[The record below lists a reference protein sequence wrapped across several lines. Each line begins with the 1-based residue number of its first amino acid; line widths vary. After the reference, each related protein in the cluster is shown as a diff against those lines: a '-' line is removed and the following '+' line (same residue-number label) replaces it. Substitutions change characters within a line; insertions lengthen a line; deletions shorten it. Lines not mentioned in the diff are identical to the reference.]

1 MEEQQEAPPA
11 EVVEEAVEEA
21 ATEAA
26 EVAEA
31 VEEKPDFS
39 RQFGAIARRER
50 ELRSREAR
58 LKELEAQYNEVQG
71 YKNEYS
77 GIQSLAKENP
87 YEAIK
92 KLGIAYDALTQQ
104 VINEGE
110 PTADQK
116 LKLENEA
123 LRARIEKLEGAYN
136 EENKQR
142 EQAQAQAAR
151 NKLIDNVKQFVD
163 DGGDYEFIQSNDA
176 YGLVAEVMQQ
186 HYIRTKEIMQY
197 SDAAKMVEGHFESE
211 AERYLGSKKLQD
223 KWRATSQKEPEAE
236 EATPEAETAKS
247 SRPKTLSN
255 ENTAKKTE
263 PSSGALESK
272 EKSLERAA
280 SLLRW
285 E

>member
-87 YEAIK
+87 YEAMK
-92 KLGIAYDALTQQ
+92 KLGIDYDALTQQ

-142 EQAQAQAAR
+142 EQAKAQAAR

-186 HYIRTKEIMQY
+186 HYIRTKEIMEY

-211 AERYLGSKKLQD
+211 AERYLSSKKLQD
-223 KWRATSQKEPEAE
+223 KWRATSQKEPETE

>member
-21 ATEAA
+21 VAEAA
-26 EVAEA
+26 EEQPAA
-31 VEEKPDFS
+31 EEKPDFS
-39 RQFGAIARRER
+39 RQFSAIARRER
-50 ELRSREAR
+50 ELRQRESRMKEMEAR
-58 LKELEAQYNEVQG
+58 FSEVEG
-71 YKNEYS
+71 HKNEYS
-77 GIQSLAKENP
+77 GIQDLARKNP
-87 YEAIK
+87 YEAMK
-92 KLGIAYDALTQQ
+92 KLGIDYDALTQQ

-110 PTADQK
+110 PTADQQ
-116 LKLENEA
+116 LRLENEA
-123 LRARIEKLEGAYN
+123 LRARLDKLEGAYN
-136 EENKQR
+136 EEHKQR

-151 NKLIDNVKQFVD
+151 NKLIDNVRQFVD

-186 HYIRTKEIMQY
+186 HYIRTKEIMEY
-197 SDAAKMVEGHFESE
+197 SEAAKMVEGHFESE

-223 KWRATSQKEPEAE
+223 KWRATSQKEPEQK
-236 EATPEAETAKS
+236 ATSEAEPAKS

-263 PSSGALESK
+263 PSSGVLESK

-280 SLLRW
+280 ALIRW

>member
-21 ATEAA
+21 
-26 EVAEA
+26 VAEA
-31 VEEKPDFS
+31 TEEQPAVEERPDFS
-39 RQFGAIARRER
+39 RQFSAIARRER
-50 ELRSREAR
+50 ELRQRESRMKEMEAR
-58 LKELEAQYNEVQG
+58 FNEVEG
-71 YKNEYS
+71 YQNEYS
-77 GIQSLAKENP
+77 GIQDLARKNP

-92 KLGIAYDALTQQ
+92 KLGIDYDALTQQ

-110 PTADQK
+110 PTADQQ
-116 LKLENEA
+116 LRLENEA
-123 LRARIEKLEGAYN
+123 LRARLDKLEGAYN
-136 EENKQR
+136 EEHKQR

-151 NKLIDNVKQFVD
+151 NKLIDNVRQFVD

-186 HYIRTKEIMQY
+186 HYIRTKEIMEY
-197 SDAAKMVEGHFESE
+197 SEAAKMVEGHFESE

-223 KWRATSQKEPEAE
+223 KWRATSQKESEQKATSEAE
-236 EATPEAETAKS
+236 PAKS

-263 PSSGALESK
+263 PSSGVLESK
-272 EKSLERAA
+272 EKSLERVAQ
-280 SLLRW
+280 LIRW

>member
-11 EVVEEAVEEA
+11 EVVEEAAEEA
-21 ATEAA
+21 VAEATE
-26 EVAEA
+26 EQPA

-39 RQFGAIARRER
+39 RQFSAIARRER
-50 ELRSREAR
+50 ELRQRESRMKEMEAR
-58 LKELEAQYNEVQG
+58 FSEVEG
-71 YKNEYS
+71 YQNEYS
-77 GIQSLAKENP
+77 GIQDLARKNP
-87 YEAIK
+87 YEAMK
-92 KLGIAYDALTQQ
+92 KLGIDYDALTQQ

-110 PTADQK
+110 PTADQQ
-116 LKLENEA
+116 LRLENEA
-123 LRARIEKLEGAYN
+123 LRARLDKLEGAYN
-136 EENKQR
+136 EEHKQR

-151 NKLIDNVKQFVD
+151 NKLIDNVRQFVD

-186 HYIRTKEIMQY
+186 HYIRTKEIMEY
-197 SDAAKMVEGHFESE
+197 SEAAKMVEGHFESE

-223 KWRATSQKEPEAE
+223 KWRATSQKESEQKATSEAE
-236 EATPEAETAKS
+236 PAKS

>member
-21 ATEAA
+21 VAEATE
-26 EVAEA
+26 EQPA

-39 RQFGAIARRER
+39 RQFSAIARRER
-50 ELRSREAR
+50 ELRQRESRMKEMEAR
-58 LKELEAQYNEVQG
+58 FSEVEG
-71 YKNEYS
+71 YQNEYS
-77 GIQSLAKENP
+77 GIQELASKNP
-87 YEAIK
+87 YEAMK
-92 KLGIAYDALTQQ
+92 KLGIDYDALTQQ

-110 PTADQK
+110 PTADQQ
-116 LKLENEA
+116 LRLENEA
-123 LRARIEKLEGAYN
+123 LRARLDKLEGAYN
-136 EENKQR
+136 EEHKQR

-151 NKLIDNVKQFVD
+151 NKLIDNVRQFVD
-163 DGGDYEFIQSNDA
+163 DGGDYEFVQANDA

-186 HYIRTKEIMQY
+186 HYIRTKEIMEY
-197 SDAAKMVEGHFESE
+197 SEAAKMVEGHFESE

-223 KWRATSQKEPEAE
+223 KWQAASQKEPEQK
-236 EATPEAETAKS
+236 ATSEAEPAKS

-263 PSSGALESK
+263 PSSGVLESK

-280 SLLRW
+280 ALIRW

>member
-21 ATEAA
+21 VAEATE
-26 EVAEA
+26 EQPA

-39 RQFGAIARRER
+39 RQFSAIARRER
-50 ELRSREAR
+50 ELRQRESRMKEMEAR
-58 LKELEAQYNEVQG
+58 FSEVEG
-71 YKNEYS
+71 YQNEYS
-77 GIQSLAKENP
+77 GIQELASKNP
-87 YEAIK
+87 YEAMK
-92 KLGIAYDALTQQ
+92 KLGIDYDALTQQ

-110 PTADQK
+110 PTADQQ
-116 LKLENEA
+116 LRLENEA
-123 LRARIEKLEGAYN
+123 LRARLDKLEGAYN
-136 EENKQR
+136 EEHKQR

-186 HYIRTKEIMQY
+186 HYIRTKEIMEY
-197 SDAAKMVEGHFESE
+197 SEAAKMVEGHFESE

-223 KWRATSQKEPEAE
+223 KWRATSQKEPEQK
-236 EATPEAETAKS
+236 ATSEAEPAKS

-263 PSSGALESK
+263 PSSGVLESK

-280 SLLRW
+280 ALIRW

>member
-21 ATEAA
+21 
-26 EVAEA
+26 VAEA
-31 VEEKPDFS
+31 TEEQPAVEERPDFS
-39 RQFGAIARRER
+39 RQFSAIARRER
-50 ELRSREAR
+50 ELRQRESRMKEMEAR
-58 LKELEAQYNEVQG
+58 FSEVEG
-71 YKNEYS
+71 YQNEYS
-77 GIQSLAKENP
+77 GIQELASKNP
-87 YEAIK
+87 YEAMK
-92 KLGIAYDALTQQ
+92 KLGIDYDALTQQ

-110 PTADQK
+110 PTADQQ
-116 LKLENEA
+116 LRLENEA
-123 LRARIEKLEGAYN
+123 LRARLDKLEGAYN
-136 EENKQR
+136 EEHKQR

-151 NKLIDNVKQFVD
+151 NKLIDNVRQFVD

-186 HYIRTKEIMQY
+186 HYIRTKEIMEY
-197 SDAAKMVEGHFESE
+197 SEAAKMVEGHFESE

-223 KWRATSQKEPEAE
+223 KWRATSQKEPEQK
-236 EATPEAETAKS
+236 ATSEAEPAKS

-263 PSSGALESK
+263 PSSGVLESK
-272 EKSLERAA
+272 EKSLERVAQ
-280 SLLRW
+280 LIRW

>member
-21 ATEAA
+21 VAEATE
-26 EVAEA
+26 EQPA

-39 RQFGAIARRER
+39 RQFSAIARRER
-50 ELRSREAR
+50 ELRQRESRMKEMEAR
-58 LKELEAQYNEVQG
+58 FSEVEG
-71 YKNEYS
+71 YQNEYS
-77 GIQSLAKENP
+77 GIQELASKNP
-87 YEAIK
+87 YEAMK
-92 KLGIAYDALTQQ
+92 KLGIDYDALTQQ

-110 PTADQK
+110 PTADQQ
-116 LKLENEA
+116 LRLENEA
-123 LRARIEKLEGAYN
+123 LRARLDKLEGAYN
-136 EENKQR
+136 EEHKQR

-151 NKLIDNVKQFVD
+151 NKLIDNVRQFVD

-186 HYIRTKEIMQY
+186 HYIRTKEIMEY
-197 SDAAKMVEGHFESE
+197 SEAAKMVEGHFESE

-223 KWRATSQKEPEAE
+223 KWRATSQKEPEQK
-236 EATPEAETAKS
+236 ATSEAEPAKS

>member
-21 ATEAA
+21 GAEATE
-26 EVAEA
+26 EQPA

-39 RQFGAIARRER
+39 RQFSAIARRER
-50 ELRSREAR
+50 ELRQRESRMKEMEAR
-58 LKELEAQYNEVQG
+58 FNEVDG

-77 GIQSLAKENP
+77 GIQELASKNP
-87 YEAIK
+87 YEAMK
-92 KLGIAYDALTQQ
+92 KLGIDYDALTQQ

-110 PTADQK
+110 PTADQQ
-116 LKLENEA
+116 LRLENET
-123 LRARIEKLEGAYN
+123 LRARLDKLEGAYQ
-136 EENKQR
+136 EEHKQR

-163 DGGDYEFIQSNDA
+163 DGGDYEFVQANDA

-186 HYIRTKEIMQY
+186 HYIRTKEIMEY
-197 SDAAKMVEGHFESE
+197 SEAAKMVEGHFESE

-223 KWRATSQKEPEAE
+223 KWRATSQKEPEQK
-236 EATPEAETAKS
+236 ATSEAEPAKS

-263 PSSGALESK
+263 PSSGVLESK
-272 EKSLERAA
+272 EKSLERVAQ
-280 SLLRW
+280 LIRW

>member
-21 ATEAA
+21 
-26 EVAEA
+26 VAEA
-31 VEEKPDFS
+31 TEEQPAVEERPDFS
-39 RQFGAIARRER
+39 RQFSAIARRER
-50 ELRSREAR
+50 ELRQRESRMKEMEAR
-58 LKELEAQYNEVQG
+58 FSEVEG
-71 YKNEYS
+71 YQNEYS
-77 GIQSLAKENP
+77 GIQDLARKNP
-87 YEAIK
+87 YEAMK
-92 KLGIAYDALTQQ
+92 KLGIDYDALTQQ

-110 PTADQK
+110 PTADQQ
-116 LKLENEA
+116 LRLENEA
-123 LRARIEKLEGAYN
+123 LRARLDKLEGAYN
-136 EENKQR
+136 EEHKQR

-151 NKLIDNVKQFVD
+151 NKLIDNVRQFVD

-186 HYIRTKEIMQY
+186 HYIRTKEIMEY
-197 SDAAKMVEGHFESE
+197 SEAAKMVEGHFESE

-223 KWRATSQKEPEAE
+223 KWRATSQKEPEQK
-236 EATPEAETAKS
+236 ATSEAEPAKS

-263 PSSGALESK
+263 PSSGVLESK
-272 EKSLERAA
+272 EKSLERVAQ
-280 SLLRW
+280 LIRW

>member
-11 EVVEEAVEEA
+11 EVVEDAVEEA
-21 ATEAA
+21 VAEATE
-26 EVAEA
+26 EQPA

-39 RQFGAIARRER
+39 RQFSAIARRER
-50 ELRSREAR
+50 ELRQRESRMKEMEAR
-58 LKELEAQYNEVQG
+58 FSEVEG
-71 YKNEYS
+71 YQNEYS
-77 GIQSLAKENP
+77 GIQELASKNP
-87 YEAIK
+87 YEAMK
-92 KLGIAYDALTQQ
+92 KLGIDYDALTQQ

-110 PTADQK
+110 PTADQQ
-116 LKLENEA
+116 LRLENEA
-123 LRARIEKLEGAYN
+123 LRARLDKLEGAYN
-136 EENKQR
+136 EEHKQR

-186 HYIRTKEIMQY
+186 HYIRTKEIMEY
-197 SDAAKMVEGHFESE
+197 SEAAKMVEGHFESE

-223 KWRATSQKEPEAE
+223 KWQAASQKEPEQK
-236 EATPEAETAKS
+236 ATSEAEPAKS

-263 PSSGALESK
+263 PSSGVLESK

-280 SLLRW
+280 ALIRW

>member
-39 RQFGAIARRER
+39 RQFGAIARREK

-87 YEAIK
+87 YEAMK
-92 KLGIAYDALTQQ
+92 KLGIDYDALTQQ

-176 YGLVAEVMQQ
+176 YGLVTEVMQQ
-186 HYIRTKEIMQY
+186 HYIRTKEIMEY

-211 AERYLGSKKLQD
+211 AERYLSSKKRQD
-223 KWRATSQKEPEAE
+223 
-236 EATPEAETAKS
+236 
-247 SRPKTLSN
+247 
-255 ENTAKKTE
+255 
-263 PSSGALESK
+263 
-272 EKSLERAA
+272 
-280 SLLRW
+280 
-285 E
+285 

>member
-21 ATEAA
+21 VAEATE
-26 EVAEA
+26 EQPA

-39 RQFGAIARRER
+39 RQFSAIARRER
-50 ELRSREAR
+50 ELRQRESRMKEMEAR
-58 LKELEAQYNEVQG
+58 FSEVEG
-71 YKNEYS
+71 YQNEYS
-77 GIQSLAKENP
+77 GIQELASKNP
-87 YEAIK
+87 YEAMK
-92 KLGIAYDALTQQ
+92 KLGIDYDALTQQ

-110 PTADQK
+110 PTADQQ
-116 LKLENEA
+116 LRLENEA
-123 LRARIEKLEGAYN
+123 LRARLDKLEGAYN
-136 EENKQR
+136 EEHKQR

-151 NKLIDNVKQFVD
+151 NKLIDNVRQFVD

-186 HYIRTKEIMQY
+186 HYIRTKEIMEY
-197 SDAAKMVEGHFESE
+197 SEAAKMVEGHFESE

-223 KWRATSQKEPEAE
+223 KWRATSQKEPEQK
-236 EATPEAETAKS
+236 ATSEAEPAKS

-263 PSSGALESK
+263 PSSGVLESK

-280 SLLRW
+280 ALIRW

>member
-21 ATEAA
+21 VAEATE
-26 EVAEA
+26 EQPA

-39 RQFGAIARRER
+39 RQFSAIARRER
-50 ELRSREAR
+50 ELRQRESRMKEMEAR
-58 LKELEAQYNEVQG
+58 FSEVEG
-71 YKNEYS
+71 YQNEYS
-77 GIQSLAKENP
+77 GIQELASKNP
-87 YEAIK
+87 YEAMK
-92 KLGIAYDALTQQ
+92 KLGIDYDALTQQ

-110 PTADQK
+110 PTADQQ
-116 LKLENEA
+116 LRLENEA
-123 LRARIEKLEGAYN
+123 LRARLDKLEGAYN
-136 EENKQR
+136 EEHKQR

-151 NKLIDNVKQFVD
+151 NKLIDNVRQFVD

-186 HYIRTKEIMQY
+186 HYIRTKEIMEY
-197 SDAAKMVEGHFESE
+197 SEAAKMVEGHFESE

-223 KWRATSQKEPEAE
+223 KWRATSQKEPEQK
-236 EATPEAETAKS
+236 ATSEAEPAKS

-255 ENTAKKTE
+255 ANTAKKTE
-263 PSSGALESK
+263 PSSGVLESK

-280 SLLRW
+280 ALIRW

>member
-21 ATEAA
+21 VAEAA
-26 EVAEA
+26 EEQPAA
-31 VEEKPDFS
+31 EEKPDFS
-39 RQFGAIARRER
+39 RQFSAIARRER
-50 ELRSREAR
+50 ELRQRESRMKEMEAR
-58 LKELEAQYNEVQG
+58 FSEVEG
-71 YKNEYS
+71 YQNEYS
-77 GIQSLAKENP
+77 GIQDLARKNP
-87 YEAIK
+87 YEAMK
-92 KLGIAYDALTQQ
+92 KLGIDYDALTQQ

-110 PTADQK
+110 PTADQQ
-116 LKLENEA
+116 LRLENEA
-123 LRARIEKLEGAYN
+123 LRARLDKLEGAYN
-136 EENKQR
+136 EEHKQR

-186 HYIRTKEIMQY
+186 HYIRTKEIMEY
-197 SDAAKMVEGHFESE
+197 SEAAKMVEGHFESE

-223 KWRATSQKEPEAE
+223 KWRATSQKESEQKATSEAE
-236 EATPEAETAKS
+236 PAKS

-263 PSSGALESK
+263 PSSGVLESK

-280 SLLRW
+280 ALIRW

>member
-21 ATEAA
+21 
-26 EVAEA
+26 VAEA
-31 VEEKPDFS
+31 TEEQPAVEERPDFS
-39 RQFGAIARRER
+39 RQFSAIARRER
-50 ELRSREAR
+50 ELRQRESRMKEMEAR
-58 LKELEAQYNEVQG
+58 FSEVEG
-71 YKNEYS
+71 YQNEYS
-77 GIQSLAKENP
+77 GIQDLARKNP
-87 YEAIK
+87 YEAMK
-92 KLGIAYDALTQQ
+92 KLGIDYDALTQQ

-110 PTADQK
+110 PTADQQ
-116 LKLENEA
+116 LRLENEA
-123 LRARIEKLEGAYN
+123 LRARLDKLEGAYN
-136 EENKQR
+136 EEHKQR

-151 NKLIDNVKQFVD
+151 NKLIDNVRQFVD

-186 HYIRTKEIMQY
+186 HYIRTKEIMEY
-197 SDAAKMVEGHFESE
+197 SEAAKMVEGHFESE

-223 KWRATSQKEPEAE
+223 KWRATSQKESEQKATSEAE
-236 EATPEAETAKS
+236 PAKS

-263 PSSGALESK
+263 PSSGVLESK

-280 SLLRW
+280 ALIRW

>member
-21 ATEAA
+21 VAEATE
-26 EVAEA
+26 EQPA

-39 RQFGAIARRER
+39 RQFSAIARRER
-50 ELRSREAR
+50 ELRQRESRMKEMEAR
-58 LKELEAQYNEVQG
+58 FSEVEG
-71 YKNEYS
+71 YQNEYS
-77 GIQSLAKENP
+77 GIQELASKNP
-87 YEAIK
+87 YEAMK
-92 KLGIAYDALTQQ
+92 KLGIDYDALTQQ

-110 PTADQK
+110 PTADQQ
-116 LKLENEA
+116 LRLENEA
-123 LRARIEKLEGAYN
+123 LRARLDKLEGAYN
-136 EENKQR
+136 EEHKQR

-151 NKLIDNVKQFVD
+151 NKLIDNVRQFVD
-163 DGGDYEFIQSNDA
+163 DGGDYEFVQANDA

-186 HYIRTKEIMQY
+186 HYIRTKEIMEY
-197 SDAAKMVEGHFESE
+197 SEAAKMVEGHFESE

-223 KWRATSQKEPEAE
+223 KWRATSQKEPEQK
-236 EATPEAETAKS
+236 ATSEAEPAKS

-263 PSSGALESK
+263 PSSGVLESK
-272 EKSLERAA
+272 EKSLERVAQ
-280 SLLRW
+280 LIRW

>member
-21 ATEAA
+21 VAEATE
-26 EVAEA
+26 EQPA

-39 RQFGAIARRER
+39 RQFSAIARRER
-50 ELRSREAR
+50 ELRQRESRMKEMEAR
-58 LKELEAQYNEVQG
+58 FNEVDG

-77 GIQSLAKENP
+77 GIQELASKNP
-87 YEAIK
+87 YEAMK
-92 KLGIAYDALTQQ
+92 KLGIDYDALTQQ

-110 PTADQK
+110 PTADQQ
-116 LKLENEA
+116 LRLENET
-123 LRARIEKLEGAYN
+123 LRARLDKLEGAYQ
-136 EENKQR
+136 EEHKQR

-163 DGGDYEFIQSNDA
+163 DGGDYEFVQANDA

-186 HYIRTKEIMQY
+186 HYIRTKEIMEY
-197 SDAAKMVEGHFESE
+197 SEAAKMVEGHFESE

-223 KWRATSQKEPEAE
+223 KWQAASQKEPEQK
-236 EATPEAETAKS
+236 ATSEAEPAKS

-263 PSSGALESK
+263 PSSGVLESK
-272 EKSLERAA
+272 EKSLERVAQ
-280 SLLRW
+280 LIRW

>member
-21 ATEAA
+21 VAEATE
-26 EVAEA
+26 EQPA

-39 RQFGAIARRER
+39 RQFSAIARRER
-50 ELRSREAR
+50 ELRQRESRMKEMEAR
-58 LKELEAQYNEVQG
+58 FSEVEG
-71 YKNEYS
+71 YQNEYS
-77 GIQSLAKENP
+77 GIQDLARKNP
-87 YEAIK
+87 YEAMK
-92 KLGIAYDALTQQ
+92 KLGIDYDALTQQ

-110 PTADQK
+110 PTADQQ
-116 LKLENEA
+116 LRLENEA
-123 LRARIEKLEGAYN
+123 LRARLDKLEGAYN
-136 EENKQR
+136 EEHKQR

-186 HYIRTKEIMQY
+186 HYIRTKEIMEY
-197 SDAAKMVEGHFESE
+197 SEAAKMVEGHFESE

-223 KWRATSQKEPEAE
+223 KWRATSQKESEQKATSEAE
-236 EATPEAETAKS
+236 PAKS

-263 PSSGALESK
+263 PSSGVLESK

-280 SLLRW
+280 ALIRW

>member
-21 ATEAA
+21 
-26 EVAEA
+26 VAEA
-31 VEEKPDFS
+31 TEEQPAAEERPDFS
-39 RQFGAIARRER
+39 RQFSAIARRER
-50 ELRSREAR
+50 ELRQRESRMKEMEAR
-58 LKELEAQYNEVQG
+58 FNEVEG
-71 YKNEYS
+71 YQNEYS
-77 GIQSLAKENP
+77 GIQDLARKNP
-87 YEAIK
+87 YEAMK
-92 KLGIAYDALTQQ
+92 KLGIDYDALTQQ

-110 PTADQK
+110 PTADQQ
-116 LKLENEA
+116 LRLENEA
-123 LRARIEKLEGAYN
+123 LRARLDKLEGAYN
-136 EENKQR
+136 EEHKQR

-151 NKLIDNVKQFVD
+151 NKLIDNVRQFVD

-186 HYIRTKEIMQY
+186 HYIRTKEIMEY
-197 SDAAKMVEGHFESE
+197 SEAAKMVEGHFESE

-223 KWRATSQKEPEAE
+223 KWRATSQKESEQKATSEAE
-236 EATPEAETAKS
+236 PAKS

-263 PSSGALESK
+263 PSSGVLESK
-272 EKSLERAA
+272 EKSLERVAQ
-280 SLLRW
+280 LIRW

>member
-1 MEEQQEAPPA
+1 M
-11 EVVEEAVEEA
+11 
-21 ATEAA
+21 
-26 EVAEA
+26 
-31 VEEKPDFS
+31 
-39 RQFGAIARRER
+39 
-50 ELRSREAR
+50 
-58 LKELEAQYNEVQG
+58 
-71 YKNEYS
+71 
-77 GIQSLAKENP
+77 
-87 YEAIK
+87 K
-92 KLGIAYDALTQQ
+92 KLGIDYDALTQQ

-142 EQAQAQAAR
+142 AQAQAQAAR

-163 DGGDYEFIQSNDA
+163 DGG
-176 YGLVAEVMQQ
+176 LVAEVMQQ
-186 HYIRTKEIMQY
+186 HYIRTKEIMEY
-197 SDAAKMVEGHFESE
+197 SDAAKMVESHFESE
-211 AERYLGSKKLQD
+211 AERYLSSKKLQD

>member
-21 ATEAA
+21 VAEATE
-26 EVAEA
+26 EQPA

-39 RQFGAIARRER
+39 RQFSAIARRER
-50 ELRSREAR
+50 ELRQRESRMKEMEAR
-58 LKELEAQYNEVQG
+58 FSEVEG
-71 YKNEYS
+71 YQNEYS
-77 GIQSLAKENP
+77 GIQDLARKNP
-87 YEAIK
+87 YEAMK
-92 KLGIAYDALTQQ
+92 KLGIDYDALTQQ

-110 PTADQK
+110 PTADQQ
-116 LKLENEA
+116 LRLENEA
-123 LRARIEKLEGAYN
+123 LRARLDKLEGAYN
-136 EENKQR
+136 EEHKQR

-151 NKLIDNVKQFVD
+151 NKLIDNVRQFVD

-186 HYIRTKEIMQY
+186 HYIRTKEIMEY
-197 SDAAKMVEGHFESE
+197 SEAAKMVEGHFESE

-223 KWRATSQKEPEAE
+223 KWQAASQKEPEQK
-236 EATPEAETAKS
+236 ATSEAEPAKS

-263 PSSGALESK
+263 PSSGVLESK
-272 EKSLERAA
+272 EKSLERVAQ
-280 SLLRW
+280 LIRW

>member
-21 ATEAA
+21 VAEAA
-26 EVAEA
+26 EEQPAA
-31 VEEKPDFS
+31 EEKPDFS
-39 RQFGAIARRER
+39 RQFSAIARRER
-50 ELRSREAR
+50 ELRQRESRMKEMEAR
-58 LKELEAQYNEVQG
+58 FSEVEG
-71 YKNEYS
+71 YQNEYS
-77 GIQSLAKENP
+77 GIQDLARKNP

-92 KLGIAYDALTQQ
+92 KLGIDYDALTQQ

-110 PTADQK
+110 PTADQQ
-116 LKLENEA
+116 LRLENEA
-123 LRARIEKLEGAYN
+123 LRARLDKLEGAYN
-136 EENKQR
+136 EEHKQR

-151 NKLIDNVKQFVD
+151 NKLIDNVRQFVD

-186 HYIRTKEIMQY
+186 HYIRTKEIMEY
-197 SDAAKMVEGHFESE
+197 SEAAKMVEGHFESE

-223 KWRATSQKEPEAE
+223 KWRATSQKEPEQK
-236 EATPEAETAKS
+236 ATSEAEPAKS

-263 PSSGALESK
+263 PSSGVLESK

-280 SLLRW
+280 ALIRW

>member
-21 ATEAA
+21 VAEATE
-26 EVAEA
+26 EQPA

-39 RQFGAIARRER
+39 RQFSAIARRER
-50 ELRSREAR
+50 ELRQRESRMKEMEAR
-58 LKELEAQYNEVQG
+58 FSEVEG
-71 YKNEYS
+71 YQNEYS
-77 GIQSLAKENP
+77 GIQELASKNP
-87 YEAIK
+87 YEAMK
-92 KLGIAYDALTQQ
+92 KLGIDYDALTQQ

-110 PTADQK
+110 PTADQQ
-116 LKLENEA
+116 LRLENEA
-123 LRARIEKLEGAYN
+123 LRARLDKLEGAYN
-136 EENKQR
+136 EEHKQR

-151 NKLIDNVKQFVD
+151 NKLIDNVRQFVD

-186 HYIRTKEIMQY
+186 HYIRTKEIMEY
-197 SDAAKMVEGHFESE
+197 SEAAKMVEGHFESE

-223 KWRATSQKEPEAE
+223 KWRATSQKESEQKATSEAE
-236 EATPEAETAKS
+236 PAKS

-263 PSSGALESK
+263 PSSGVLESK

-280 SLLRW
+280 ALIRW

>member
-21 ATEAA
+21 VAEATE
-26 EVAEA
+26 EQPA

-39 RQFGAIARRER
+39 RQFSAIARRER
-50 ELRSREAR
+50 ELRQRESRMKEMEAR
-58 LKELEAQYNEVQG
+58 FSEVEG
-71 YKNEYS
+71 YQNEYS
-77 GIQSLAKENP
+77 GIQELASKNP
-87 YEAIK
+87 YEAMK
-92 KLGIAYDALTQQ
+92 KLGIDYDALTQQ

-110 PTADQK
+110 PTADQQ
-116 LKLENEA
+116 LRLENEA
-123 LRARIEKLEGAYN
+123 LRARLDKLEGAYN
-136 EENKQR
+136 EEHKQR

-151 NKLIDNVKQFVD
+151 NKLIDNVRQFVD

-186 HYIRTKEIMQY
+186 HYIRTKEIMEY
-197 SDAAKMVEGHFESE
+197 SEAAKMVEGHFESE

-223 KWRATSQKEPEAE
+223 KWRATSQKEPEQK
-236 EATPEAETAKS
+236 ATSEAEPAKS

-263 PSSGALESK
+263 PSSGVLESK
-272 EKSLERAA
+272 EKSLERVAQ
-280 SLLRW
+280 LIRW

>member
-21 ATEAA
+21 VAEATE
-26 EVAEA
+26 EQPA

-39 RQFGAIARRER
+39 RQFSAIARRER
-50 ELRSREAR
+50 ELRQRESRMKEMEAR
-58 LKELEAQYNEVQG
+58 FSEVEG
-71 YKNEYS
+71 YQNEYS
-77 GIQSLAKENP
+77 GIQELASKNP
-87 YEAIK
+87 YEAMK
-92 KLGIAYDALTQQ
+92 KLGIDYDALTQQ

-110 PTADQK
+110 PTADQQ
-116 LKLENEA
+116 LRLENEA
-123 LRARIEKLEGAYN
+123 LRARLDKLEGAYN
-136 EENKQR
+136 EEHKQR

-151 NKLIDNVKQFVD
+151 NKLIDNVRQFVD

-186 HYIRTKEIMQY
+186 HYIRTKEIMEY
-197 SDAAKMVEGHFESE
+197 SEAAKMVEGHFESE

-223 KWRATSQKEPEAE
+223 KWQAASQKEPEQK
-236 EATPEAETAKS
+236 ATSEAEPAKS

-263 PSSGALESK
+263 PSSGVLESK
-272 EKSLERAA
+272 EKSLERVAQ
-280 SLLRW
+280 LIRW

>member
-21 ATEAA
+21 VAEATE
-26 EVAEA
+26 EQPA

-39 RQFGAIARRER
+39 RQFSAIARRER
-50 ELRSREAR
+50 ELRQRESRMKEMEAR
-58 LKELEAQYNEVQG
+58 FSEVEG
-71 YKNEYS
+71 YQNEYS
-77 GIQSLAKENP
+77 GIQELASKNP
-87 YEAIK
+87 YEAMK
-92 KLGIAYDALTQQ
+92 KLGIDYDALTQQ

-110 PTADQK
+110 PTADQQ
-116 LKLENEA
+116 LRLENEA
-123 LRARIEKLEGAYN
+123 LRARLDKLEGAYN
-136 EENKQR
+136 EEHKQR

-163 DGGDYEFIQSNDA
+163 DGGDYEFVQANDA

-186 HYIRTKEIMQY
+186 HYIRTKEIMEY
-197 SDAAKMVEGHFESE
+197 SEAAKMVEGHFESE

-223 KWRATSQKEPEAE
+223 KWQAASQKEPEQK
-236 EATPEAETAKS
+236 ATSEAEPAKS

-263 PSSGALESK
+263 PSSGVLESK

-280 SLLRW
+280 ALIRW

>member
-21 ATEAA
+21 VAEATE
-26 EVAEA
+26 EQPA

-50 ELRSREAR
+50 DLRQRESRMKEMEAR
-58 LKELEAQYNEVQG
+58 FSEVDG
-71 YKNEYS
+71 HKNEYS
-77 GIQSLAKENP
+77 GIQELASKNP
-87 YEAIK
+87 YEAMK
-92 KLGIAYDALTQQ
+92 KLGIDYDALTQQ

-110 PTADQK
+110 PTADQQ
-116 LKLENEA
+116 LRLENET
-123 LRARIEKLEGAYN
+123 LRARLDKLEGAYQ
-136 EENKQR
+136 EEHKQR
-142 EQAQAQAAR
+142 EQVQAQAAR

-163 DGGDYEFIQSNDA
+163 DGGDYEFVQSNDA

-186 HYIRTKEIMQY
+186 HYIRTKEIMEY
-197 SDAAKMVEGHFESE
+197 SEAAKMVEGHFESE
-211 AERYLGSKKLQD
+211 AQRYLGSKKLQD
-223 KWRATSQKEPEAE
+223 KWQAASQKEPEQK
-236 EATPEAETAKS
+236 ATSEAEPAKS

-263 PSSGALESK
+263 PSSGVLESK

-280 SLLRW
+280 ALIRW

>member
-21 ATEAA
+21 VAEATE
-26 EVAEA
+26 EQPA

-39 RQFGAIARRER
+39 RQFSAIARRER
-50 ELRSREAR
+50 ELRQRESRMKEMEAR
-58 LKELEAQYNEVQG
+58 FSEVEG
-71 YKNEYS
+71 YQNEYS
-77 GIQSLAKENP
+77 GIQDLARKNP
-87 YEAIK
+87 YEAMK
-92 KLGIAYDALTQQ
+92 KLGIDYDALTQQ

-110 PTADQK
+110 PTADQQ
-116 LKLENEA
+116 LRLENET
-123 LRARIEKLEGAYN
+123 LRARLDKLEGAYN
-136 EENKQR
+136 EEHKQR

-151 NKLIDNVKQFVD
+151 NKLIDNVRQFVD

-186 HYIRTKEIMQY
+186 HYIRTKEIMEY
-197 SDAAKMVEGHFESE
+197 SEAAKMVEGHFESE

-223 KWRATSQKEPEAE
+223 KWRATSQKEPEQK
-236 EATPEAETAKS
+236 ATSEAEPAKS

-263 PSSGALESK
+263 PSSGVLESK

-280 SLLRW
+280 ALIRW

>member
-21 ATEAA
+21 VAEATE
-26 EVAEA
+26 EQPA

-39 RQFGAIARRER
+39 RQFSAIARRER
-50 ELRSREAR
+50 ELRQRESRMKEMEAR
-58 LKELEAQYNEVQG
+58 FNEVDG

-77 GIQSLAKENP
+77 GIQELASKNP
-87 YEAIK
+87 YEAMK
-92 KLGIAYDALTQQ
+92 KLGIDYDALTQQ

-110 PTADQK
+110 PTADQQ
-116 LKLENEA
+116 LRLENET
-123 LRARIEKLEGAYN
+123 LRARLDKLEGAYN
-136 EENKQR
+136 EEHKQR
-142 EQAQAQAAR
+142 EQVQAQAAR

-163 DGGDYEFIQSNDA
+163 DGGDYEFVQSNDA

-186 HYIRTKEIMQY
+186 HYIRTKEIMEY
-197 SDAAKMVEGHFESE
+197 SEAAKMVEGHFESE

-223 KWRATSQKEPEAE
+223 KWRATSQKEPEQK
-236 EATPEAETAKS
+236 ATSEAEPAKS

-280 SLLRW
+280 SILRW

>member
-21 ATEAA
+21 
-26 EVAEA
+26 VAEA
-31 VEEKPDFS
+31 TEEQPAVEERPDFS
-39 RQFGAIARRER
+39 RQFSAIARRER
-50 ELRSREAR
+50 ELRQRESRMKEMEAR
-58 LKELEAQYNEVQG
+58 FSEVEG
-71 YKNEYS
+71 YQNEYS
-77 GIQSLAKENP
+77 GIQDLARKNP

-92 KLGIAYDALTQQ
+92 KLGIDYDALTQQ

-110 PTADQK
+110 PTADQQ
-116 LKLENEA
+116 LRLENEA
-123 LRARIEKLEGAYN
+123 LRARLDKLEGAYN
-136 EENKQR
+136 EEHKQR

-151 NKLIDNVKQFVD
+151 NKLIDNVRQFVD

-186 HYIRTKEIMQY
+186 HYIRTKEIMEY
-197 SDAAKMVEGHFESE
+197 SEAAKMVEGHFESE

-223 KWRATSQKEPEAE
+223 KWRATSQKESEQKATSEAE
-236 EATPEAETAKS
+236 PAKS

-263 PSSGALESK
+263 PSSGVLESK
-272 EKSLERAA
+272 EKSLERVAQ
-280 SLLRW
+280 LIRW

>member
-21 ATEAA
+21 VAEATE
-26 EVAEA
+26 EQPA

-39 RQFGAIARRER
+39 RQFSAIARRER
-50 ELRSREAR
+50 ELRQRESRMKEMEAR
-58 LKELEAQYNEVQG
+58 FSEVEG
-71 YKNEYS
+71 HKNEYS
-77 GIQSLAKENP
+77 GIQDLARKNP
-87 YEAIK
+87 YEAMK
-92 KLGIAYDALTQQ
+92 KLGIDYDALTQQ

-110 PTADQK
+110 PTADQQ
-116 LKLENEA
+116 LRLENEA
-123 LRARIEKLEGAYN
+123 LRARLDKLEGAYN
-136 EENKQR
+136 EEHKQR

-151 NKLIDNVKQFVD
+151 NKLIDNVRQFVD
-163 DGGDYEFIQSNDA
+163 DGGDYEFVQANDA

-186 HYIRTKEIMQY
+186 HYIRTKEIMEY
-197 SDAAKMVEGHFESE
+197 SEAAKMVEGHFESE

-223 KWRATSQKEPEAE
+223 KWRATSQKEPEQK
-236 EATPEAETAKS
+236 ATSEAEPAKS

-263 PSSGALESK
+263 PSSGVLESK

-280 SLLRW
+280 ALIRW